1 MVALD
6 TGRRSNRQSIDY
18 CCPLSYRPLM
28 LLQVITLE
36 GELEEEV
43 AAAAD
48 SLEAALPKDF
58 VVKVVAD
65 DDLKDV

>member
-1 MVALD
+1 MFSSSSA
-6 TGRRSNRQSIDY
+6 TSSNVIW
-18 CCPLSYRPLM
+18 
-28 LLQVITLE
+28 QVITLE

-43 AAAAD
+43 AAAAE

-65 DDLKDV
+65 DDLKDI